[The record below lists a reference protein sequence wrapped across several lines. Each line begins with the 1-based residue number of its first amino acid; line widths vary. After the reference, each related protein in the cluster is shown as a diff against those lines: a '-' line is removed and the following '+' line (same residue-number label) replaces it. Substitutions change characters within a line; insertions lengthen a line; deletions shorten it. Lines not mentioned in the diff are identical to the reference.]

1 MVIYSSLFADKPGL
15 LTAHFLY
22 QQLAGPEKPTVRV
35 QSLLLLLAAG
45 ALIAPSDR
53 FSCLVILARASVFA
67 TETTKSMLSPVERRR
82 INTDP

>member
-35 QSLLLLLAAG
+35 QSLLLAAG